1 VTGETLTILVVDP
14 VLVAAGQAALKA
26 VNEQAETIGEGETA
40 EEGTGTSATTTVI
53 RGDHP
58 AAASLAAVWLELR
71 KSLTKIADTASPS
84 PSSSADAA

>member
-1 VTGETLTILVVDP
+1 
-14 VLVAAGQAALKA
+14 
-26 VNEQAETIGEGETA
+26 VNAKAETVGEDETA
-40 EEGTGTSATTTVI
+40 DGTGTSAPSTVI